1 MHLLLDTAPNQTKKD
16 RLPCRLDIFLIL
28 LSFGTW
34 KTSFMRFCDY
44 IQHSI
49 VKQLIHDSYLSNGS
63 RLFLLVQLQEVWR
76 VSIPCKKRECQ
87 VLIGNTVKLLVK
99 L

>member
-1 MHLLLDTAPNQTKKD
+1 
-16 RLPCRLDIFLIL
+16 
-28 LSFGTW
+28 
-34 KTSFMRFCDY
+34 MRFCDY

-76 VSIPCKKRECQ
+76 VTIQRCKERKCQ